1 MSRIN
6 LKIALVM
13 LALGASI
20 FIGGTRIIHS
30 KSPENDGPKQALSTP
45 IIIAHKGKAP
55 KLDRAPVI
63 FDHDT
68 HTKVLLKDN
77 PQNCALCHTVKEKD
91 PSFGNSEV
99 RVFKFPKKAV
109 DMNDK
114 SAIMFAY
121 HNECISCHKKMRSE
135 GKKSGPEIGMC
146 GKCHDRKA
154 KPREISWS
162 WKPIFNYK
170 DHAKHLETV
179 NKLKDPVSFNIAGTV
194 PVEGTLK
201 DTNKNCVICHHVYDE
216 KLKKLYY
223 KSDTENECSV
233 CHKTTSQK
241 GVRSIADVSHAACIG
256 CHMKVAEIISKE
268 PNALFQDDKSKGQQK
283 KAGPIDCNGCHG
295 EHKTIPLK
303 EIAAIPHLER
313 GQKDIMDLPALEKTE
328 TKSAT
333 NSGSRM
339 QVVPFNHKSHEPRVQ
354 FCNSCHHYSLE
365 KCSNCHTITGDL
377 TKGGG
382 ISYEQAF
389 HMLTSKESCAGC
401 HQNAVTSQ
409 KCYGCHQWRQG
420 GLLPQS
426 TCPVCHKGTSQGQ
439 MTEVPPITLN
449 LDKDIFPEKVSI
461 KGLEKEFKAVDFP
474 HAKIANKLNSIS
486 NDSSLART
494 FHTTKGQMTICFGC
508 HHRLESSGNQPNKF
522 PACATCHGKPF
533 DPRHPG
539 RLGTLGAYHRQCIG
553 CHKAM
558 NQKPLGLE
566 CVKCHAEKDGPRKVD
581 LNNLERGKKQ

>member
-1 MSRIN
+1 MSRRN

-13 LALGASI
+13 LAIGAWI
-20 FIGGTRIIHS
+20 LIGGTRNIHS
-30 KSPENDGPKQALSTP
+30 MSPEIDGPKKTLSTP
-45 IIIAHKGKAP
+45 IIIDHKGKAT
-55 KLDRAPVI
+55 KLDRAPVV

-77 PQNCALCHTVKEKD
+77 PLNCALCHVIKEKD

-99 RVFKFPKKAV
+99 GVFKFPKKAV
-109 DMNDK
+109 EMNDK
-114 SAIMFAY
+114 AAIMYGY

-154 KPREISWS
+154 RPRKVSWS
-162 WKPIFNYK
+162 WKPMFNYK
-170 DHAKHLETV
+170 DHAKHVETV
-179 NKLKDPVSFNIAGTV
+179 NKLKDPAGFNIAGAV

-201 DTNKNCVICHHVYDE
+201 DTNKNCMICHHVYDE

-223 KSDTENECSV
+223 KSDTENECSA
-233 CHKTTSQK
+233 CHKSTGQK

-256 CHMKVAEIISKE
+256 CHMKVAETISKD
-268 PNALFQDDKSKGQQK
+268 PKALFLEDRNKGDQK
-283 KAGPIDCNGCHG
+283 KSGPIDCKGCHG

-303 EIAAIPHLER
+303 EIAALPRLER
-313 GQKDIMDLPALEKTE
+313 GQKDVMDLTFQEK
-328 TKSAT
+328 S
-333 NSGSRM
+333 NSQTVPGLVPRM
-339 QVVPFNHKSHEPRVQ
+339 QATPFNHKSHEPRVQ

-365 KCSNCHTITGDL
+365 KCSSCHTLQGDNA
-377 TKGGG
+377 KGGG

-389 HMLTSKESCAGC
+389 HLMSAKVSCAGC
-401 HQNAVTSQ
+401 HQTTVTSQ
-409 KCYGCHQWRQG
+409 KCYGCHQWRQTSV
-420 GLLPQS
+420 LPQS
-426 TCPVCHKGTSQGQ
+426 TCPVCHKGPSQGKIA
-439 MTEVPPITLN
+439 EVPPITLS
-449 LDKDIFPEKVSI
+449 LDKDKFPDKVTI

-486 NDSSLART
+486 NDNSLART
-494 FHTTKGQMTICFGC
+494 FHASKGQMTICFGC
-508 HHRLESSGNQPNKF
+508 HHRMEASGNQPNKF

-533 DPRHPG
+533 DPKDPG

-558 NQKPLGLE
+558 DQKPLGLE